1 MILTVWWLGVR
12 RLKGRLPAVGHVPGA
27 GVDGHGD
34 LLAGG
39 HGVGTVA
46 ITQSERTLGCC
57 ALRFRCRLGAAD
69 DCGCAWVR
77 PTLVGDAVWFAADR
91 YQGDGTLPAPGPHT
105 GHHTQELLDCGAT
118 PRAV

>member
-1 MILTVWWLGVR
+1 MIWAVWWLGVR
-12 RLKGRLPAVGHVPGA
+12 RLRALAVVRHVPGA

-57 ALRFRCRLGAAD
+57 ALRVRYRSPIL
-69 DCGCAWVR
+69 CGR
-77 PTLVGDAVWFAADR
+77 
-91 YQGDGTLPAPGPHT
+91 
-105 GHHTQELLDCGAT
+105 
-118 PRAV
+118 